1 MRIVFAAGEAQ
12 PFIKSGGLADV
23 LGSLPKAL
31 AAKGHE
37 CYVFLPKYQD
47 LKMADQL
54 EYVTNFYLWVGWRR
68 CYCGV
73 FKAVV
78 DGVTYFFL
86 DNEQYF
92 RRPGLYGYDDDYERF
107 AFYDFAVLE
116 SLSRLDVM
124 PDILSLHDWQA
135 AMIAPL
141 YKERYC
147 YYDFY
152 GGVKITFTIHNIA
165 YQGKCDQYLL
175 QDMFGLDDY
184 LYYNGNVRND
194 GCMNMMKAAIVY
206 ADAITT
212 VSPTYA
218 KEILTDAYGE
228 GLQSVLNMRRH
239 DLYGIL
245 NGIDYEVINPETDP
259 DLAYNFN
266 KDNVFEKKPLNK
278 LALQREVGLPE
289 NKDVPLIGV
298 VSRLTW
304 QKGLDLIINRFDE
317 LMKRDVQ
324 VVVLGA
330 GDAKY
335 EEALKGYAARYD
347 QKFSLNLKY
356 DAGLAQRIY
365 GSTDMFLMPSLFEP
379 CGLSQ
384 MMALRYGSVPIVRET
399 GGLKDSVFPY
409 NEYEDTGTG
418 FSFTNYNAHEMLHI
432 IDYALSVYEDHRDA
446 WNRLAVRGMNEKLDW
461 EKSSEEYLRVFRSLL
476 KK

>member
-37 CYVFLPKYQD
+37 CYVILPKYQD
-47 LKMADQL
+47 LKHVDQL

-68 CYCGV
+68 CYCGIY
-73 FKAVV
+73 KAVW
-78 DGVTYFFL
+78 DGVTYFFV

-116 SLSRLDVM
+116 SLSRLDII

-141 YKERYC
+141 YKERYA

-152 GGVKITFTIHNIA
+152 GNVKVTFTIHNIA
-165 YQGKCDQYLL
+165 YQGKADSYLV
-175 QDMFGLDDY
+175 QDLFGLDNY
-184 LYYNGNVRND
+184 LYYNGNLRQD
-194 GCMNMMKAAIVY
+194 GLLNMMKAAIVY
-206 ADAITT
+206 SDAITT

-228 GLQSVLNMRRH
+228 GLQSVLNMRRY

-245 NGIDYEVINPETDP
+245 NGIDTEAINPATDP
-259 DLAYNFN
+259 QLAFNFDASNVKEMNAKN
-266 KDNVFEKKPLNK
+266 KE
-278 LALQREVGLPE
+278 ALQKEVGLPVRP
-289 NKDVPLIGV
+289 DVPLIGI

-304 QKGLDLIINRFDE
+304 QKGMDLIINRFE
-317 LMKRDVQ
+317 EMMKRDIQLVI
-324 VVVLGA
+324 LGA

-335 EEALKGYAARYD
+335 EDPFKGFAGYHN

-399 GGLKDSVFPY
+399 GGLKDTVFPY
-409 NEYEDTGTG
+409 NEYDDTGTG
-418 FSFTNYNAHEMLHI
+418 FSFANYNAHEMMDI
-432 IDYALSVYEDHRDA
+432 IDYAISVYKDHRDA
-446 WNRLAVRGMNEKLDW
+446 WDRIVQRGMHEKLDW
-461 EKSSEEYLRVFRSLL
+461 DKSSDEYLKVFRSLL
-476 KK
+476 

>member
-1 MRIVFAAGEAQ
+1 MRIVFAGSEAQ

-31 AAKGHE
+31 AAKGNE
-37 CYVFLPKYQD
+37 CYVILPKYQD
-47 LKMADQL
+47 LKMPEAL

-78 DGVTYFFL
+78 DGVTYFFV

-116 SLSRLDVM
+116 CLSRLDIM
-124 PDILSLHDWQA
+124 PDILSLHDWQS

-152 GGVKITFTIHNIA
+152 GGVKVTFTIHNIA
-165 YQGKCDQYLL
+165 YQGKCDPFLL
-175 QDMFGLDDY
+175 QDLFGLDNY
-184 LYYNGNVRND
+184 LYYNGNIRND

-206 ADAITT
+206 SDAITT

-218 KEILTDAYGE
+218 EEILTDAYGE
-228 GLQSVLNMRRH
+228 GLQSILKMRRY

-245 NGIDYEVINPETDP
+245 NGIDYDAINPATDP
-259 DLAYNFN
+259 AIAFN
-266 KDNVFEKKPLNK
+266 YDATDVKEKKVENK

-289 NKDVPLIGV
+289 NPDVPLIGIV
-298 VSRLTW
+298 TRLTW
-304 QKGLDLIINRFDE
+304 QKGLDLIINRFEE

-324 VVVLGA
+324 VVILGA
-330 GDAKY
+330 GDQKY
-335 EEALKGYAARYD
+335 EGPLKGFAGYHN

-356 DAGLAQRIY
+356 DANLAMRIY
-365 GSTDMFLMPSLFEP
+365 ASSDMFLMPSLFEP

-399 GGLKDSVFPY
+399 GGLKDTVFPY

-418 FSFTNYNAHEMLHI
+418 FSFSNYNAHEMLHV
-432 IDYALSVYEDHRDA
+432 IDYAIHVYREDRPA
-446 WNRLAVRGMNEKLDW
+446 WDRIVQRGMAEKLDW
-461 EKSSEEYLRVFRSLL
+461 EKSSEEYLKVFSSLMR
-476 KK
+476 